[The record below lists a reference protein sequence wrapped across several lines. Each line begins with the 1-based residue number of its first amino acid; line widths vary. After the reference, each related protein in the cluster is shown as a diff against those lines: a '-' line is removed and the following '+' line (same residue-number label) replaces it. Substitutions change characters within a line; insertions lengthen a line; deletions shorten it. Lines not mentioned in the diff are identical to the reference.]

1 MCGRRKEIHML
12 AFRRAVEARELERVG
27 ELLTEDVVLHSP
39 IAFRPYRGR
48 EMVARIIN
56 LVASILED
64 FTFQREI
71 GAESDNDHAL
81 VFGARIGDLSIQGCD
96 FVRTNAEGLIDEL
109 TVMMRPLRAVH
120 AFEEQMRVRFAA
132 PWPTTKNP

>member
-1 MCGRRKEIHML
+1 ML
-12 AFRRAVEARELERVG
+12 AFRRAVEARELGSVG

-39 IAFRPYRGR
+39 IAFRPYQGR
-48 EMVARIIN
+48 QMVAGIIN

-71 GAESDNDHAL
+71 GEESDDDHAL

-96 FVRTNAEGLIDEL
+96 FLHTNHDGLIDEL
-109 TVMMRPLRAVH
+109 TVMLRPLRAVH
-120 AFEEQMRVRFAA
+120 AFEEQMRTRFTESFAA
-132 PWPTTKNP
+132 S